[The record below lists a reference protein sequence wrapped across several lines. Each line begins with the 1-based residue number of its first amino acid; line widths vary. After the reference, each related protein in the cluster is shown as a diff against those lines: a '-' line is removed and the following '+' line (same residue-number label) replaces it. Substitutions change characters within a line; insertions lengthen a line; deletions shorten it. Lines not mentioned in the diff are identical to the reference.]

1 MAVHQRFPFLRFGV
15 NVNRLIAA
23 DDDCLEVLL
32 AENAAHA
39 AGAVALVEHHVGHR
53 HKIFTRWPNHAD
65 ARVSV
70 RFLSDH
76 RVGALG
82 ALVPHEMRIAQFDV
96 IIVNVEV
103 AGLLGFAFNDDEVP
117 AGILHLV
124 RDFAAHVRARNQRL
138 RPRSRPKRRECGA
151 ARTDGAGAGERTRG
165 DDHFVFRGIA
175 VRVRRNFVPEHAVAE
190 GGAAD

>member
-1 MAVHQRFPFLRFGV
+1 
-15 NVNRLIAA
+15 
-23 DDDCLEVLL
+23 
-32 AENAAHA
+32 
-39 AGAVALVEHHVGHR
+39 
-53 HKIFTRWPNHAD
+53 
-65 ARVSV
+65 
-70 RFLSDH
+70 
-76 RVGALG
+76 
-82 ALVPHEMRIAQFDV
+82 MRIAQFDV